1 MKTVGSSPG
10 NRLATESGHGMPFVS
25 PKRTLRK
32 GVPDQHNRRTLVK
45 RAVAAVTKEAGPQE
59 GSATEETV
67 MVGNGLYLPG
77 RIEGNRVSFLVDTG
91 SGVSILAAWTWRK
104 WGHAEG
110 ELTRYWG
117 QLCSVE
123 GRALDFLGRTRLTVT
138 LGTRAIEW
146 NVIVAEIWDDEGIL
160 GNDFAMAHEL
170 TGRPC
175 DGAVYLPTLSKAKEE
190 HMGQCLPCTIRL
202 VSEVRAITEETL
214 AVRALGPATLA
225 PHTVTQVRVAVPTPE
240 TGRNGDDRDWAR
252 AVGAAPSGTSGRSR
266 PGQQDLASQ
275 HGTSAY

>member
-1 MKTVGSSPG
+1 
-10 NRLATESGHGMPFVS
+10 
-25 PKRTLRK
+25 
-32 GVPDQHNRRTLVK
+32 
-45 RAVAAVTKEAGPQE
+45 
-59 GSATEETV
+59 
-67 MVGNGLYLPG
+67 MVGNGLYIPG
-77 RIEGNRVSFLVDTG
+77 RIEGNIVSFLVDTG

-123 GRALDFLGRTRLTVT
+123 GRALDCLGRTRLTET

-146 NVIVAEIWDDEGIL
+146 NVIVAEIGDDEGIL

-170 TGRPC
+170 TVRPC

-190 HMGQCLPCTIRL
+190 HMGQRLSCTIRS

-225 PHTVTQVRVAVPTPE
+225 PHTVTQVPVAIPTPE
-240 TGRNGDDRDWAR
+240 TGRNSDDRDWAR
-252 AVGAAPSGTSGRSR
+252 AVGAVPSARSGRSR
-266 PGQQDLASQ
+266 PGEPIIKHQRAAIKIHYQS
-275 HGTSAY
+275 